1 MYRGLLGE
9 EKVGSVKRKI
19 AVDFIG
25 GNLMITLDAVLAAGV
40 HHSGG
45 AHDIGLQEHAGILDG
60 AVHVGLGGKV
70 HHRVRL
76 LMLEDL
82 IDRSPVADVHL
93 VEFEVGVLQSLLQ
106 RGEIACVGQR
116 IQTDDPILGVV
127 FQFKVDE
134 VCADEAGAAGQ
145 KYGHF
150 HLSPF
155 QIHADPVTCL
165 SMKARKTT
173 F

>member
-1 MYRGLLGE
+1 MDRRFLGE
-9 EKVGSVKRKI
+9 EEVGPIQRQI
-19 AVDFIG
+19 AVDLIG
-25 GNLMITLDAVLAAGV
+25 RNLVITLGAVLAAGV
-40 HHSGG
+40 HHHLR
-45 AHDIGLQEHAGILDG
+45 AQNIGLQEDLRGLDG
-60 AVHVGLGGKV
+60 AVHMGFGGKV

-93 VEFEVGVLQSLLQ
+93 VEFEVGVLQRLLQ
-106 RGEIACVGQR
+106 GGEIARVGQC

-145 KYGHF
+145 
-150 HLSPF
+150 
-155 QIHADPVTCL
+155 
-165 SMKARKTT
+165 
-173 F
+173 